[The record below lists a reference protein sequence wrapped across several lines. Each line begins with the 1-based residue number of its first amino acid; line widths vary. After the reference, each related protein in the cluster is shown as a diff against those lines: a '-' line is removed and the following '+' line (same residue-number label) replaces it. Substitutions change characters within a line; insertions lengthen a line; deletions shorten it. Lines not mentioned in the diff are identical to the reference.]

1 MWFSMGKRYGKA
13 FQMKCERITEL
24 ELQIDFAKKFNL
36 DYTNQKIEL
45 DKLYRE
51 LDGGVVY
58 ETSSK
63 KNKKTNRRL
72 F

>member
-1 MWFSMGKRYGKA
+1 MYVDMGRRYGKS
-13 FQMKCERITEL
+13 FQLKCERISEL

-36 DYTNQKIEL
+36 DYTKQENEL
-45 DKLYRE
+45 NILYKE

-63 KNKKTNRRL
+63 KNKETNRRL

>member
-1 MWFSMGKRYGKA
+1 MWFSMGKRYGKT
-13 FQMKCERITEL
+13 FKMKCERITEL

-36 DYTNQKIEL
+36 NYTNQETEL
-45 DKLYRE
+45 CKLYEE

-58 ETSSK
+58 EISSK
-63 KNKKTNRRL
+63 KSEKTNRRL

>member
-1 MWFSMGKRYGKA
+1 MWFSMGKRYGKT

-24 ELQIDFAKKFNL
+24 ELQIDFAKKFDL
-36 DYTNQKIEL
+36 DYTNQQKEL
-45 DKLYRE
+45 DKLYEE

>member
-1 MWFSMGKRYGKA
+1 MWFSMDKKHGKA

-24 ELQIDFAKKFNL
+24 ELQIDFAKKFDL

-45 DKLYRE
+45 DKLYKE